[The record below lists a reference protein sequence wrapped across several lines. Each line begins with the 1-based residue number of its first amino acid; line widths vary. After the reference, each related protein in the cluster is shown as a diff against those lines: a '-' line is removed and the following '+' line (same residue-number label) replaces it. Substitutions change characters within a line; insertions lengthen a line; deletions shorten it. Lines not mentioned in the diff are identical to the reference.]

1 MAGIVHRTGAMYIGI
16 GTVVAI
22 ILIIVILKALG
33 VF

>member
-1 MAGIVHRTGAMYIGI
+1 MVRLVTGAPEMYIGI

-22 ILIIVILKALG
+22 ILIIVVLKAVG